1 MLSLQ
6 NAGKRFGPRVLFLEA
21 NWLIR
26 AHEKTALVG
35 ANGTGKSTLMK
46 VLAGLESLDYGTV
59 QQTRGMSFG
68 YLPQEGLRL
77 TGRSVFEECLSVFDE
92 LRDMEREIERL
103 AGQLAVLDH
112 AGPEYESAAER
123 FSMLQE
129 RFHSLDGYA
138 LDAQVGGVLTGLGF
152 DALDCCAQTPC
163 HVEVKSTVE
172 VTGPALRLVD
182 VLSPDTCPEVRA
194 AAAAVRI
201 GEVPSQG
208 SIRVIPG
215 GEVDNSLQKILDR
228 PNRVERSTVVHA
240 PERIVVR
247 RAGFHASCEE
257 IEDKLVTNHKS
268 ENAVTPDGT
277 PTRTVTVQRKPDGIH
292 CGASAGIAPD
302 ASFELERTAAGLR
315 KSARAGEATVINGN
329 LRFHVKHSR

>member
-1 MLSLQ
+1 MKLL
-6 NAGKRFGPRVLFLEA
+6 
-21 NWLIR
+21 LIV
-26 AHEKTALVG
+26 AL
-35 ANGTGKSTLMK
+35 
-46 VLAGLESLDYGTV
+46 
-59 QQTRGMSFG
+59 
-68 YLPQEGLRL
+68 
-77 TGRSVFEECLSVFDE
+77 
-92 LRDMEREIERL
+92 
-103 AGQLAVLDH
+103 
-112 AGPEYESAAER
+112 
-123 FSMLQE
+123 
-129 RFHSLDGYA
+129 
-138 LDAQVGGVLTGLGF
+138 LTGLGF

-194 AAAAVRI
+194 AAAVRI
-201 GEVPSQG
+201 GAVPYQG

-215 GEVDNSLQKILDR
+215 SDVDNSLQKILDR
-228 PNRVERSTVVHA
+228 LPNRVERSTVVHA

-277 PTRTVTVQRKPDGIH
+277 PTRAVTVQRKPDGIH

-302 ASFELERTAAGLR
+302 ASFELERKAWDPALRSWIFFARCKNPRECVPFIVQVRDNSSPENPPDLRSPLRSSQSLVTLRRDQIELAEGKPLVQRGQAAMLLWDQNGIRLTVPTVCLESGAPGKQIRTRIIPSGRVVRAIVVSAGMLR
-315 KSARAGEATVINGN
+315 AIS
-329 LRFHVKHSR
+329 

>member
-1 MLSLQ
+1 MKLL
-6 NAGKRFGPRVLFLEA
+6 
-21 NWLIR
+21 LIV
-26 AHEKTALVG
+26 AL
-35 ANGTGKSTLMK
+35 
-46 VLAGLESLDYGTV
+46 
-59 QQTRGMSFG
+59 
-68 YLPQEGLRL
+68 
-77 TGRSVFEECLSVFDE
+77 
-92 LRDMEREIERL
+92 I
-103 AGQLAVLDH
+103 
-112 AGPEYESAAER
+112 
-123 FSMLQE
+123 
-129 RFHSLDGYA
+129 
-138 LDAQVGGVLTGLGF
+138 TGLGF

-194 AAAAVRI
+194 AAAVRI
-201 GEVPSQG
+201 GAVPYQG

-215 GEVDNSLQKILDR
+215 SDVDNSLQKILDR
-228 PNRVERSTVVHA
+228 LPNRVERSTVVHA

-277 PTRTVTVQRKPDGIH
+277 PTRAVTVQRKPDGIH

-302 ASFELERTAAGLR
+302 ASFELERKAWDPALRSWIFFARCKNPRECVPFIVQVRDNSSPENPPDLRSPLRSSQSLVTLRRDQIELAEGKPLVQRGQAAMLLWDQNGIRLTVPTVCLESGAPGKQIRTRIIPSGRVVRAIVVSAGMLR
-315 KSARAGEATVINGN
+315 AIS
-329 LRFHVKHSR
+329 

>member
-1 MLSLQ
+1 MKLL
-6 NAGKRFGPRVLFLEA
+6 
-21 NWLIR
+21 LIV
-26 AHEKTALVG
+26 AL
-35 ANGTGKSTLMK
+35 
-46 VLAGLESLDYGTV
+46 
-59 QQTRGMSFG
+59 
-68 YLPQEGLRL
+68 
-77 TGRSVFEECLSVFDE
+77 
-92 LRDMEREIERL
+92 
-103 AGQLAVLDH
+103 
-112 AGPEYESAAER
+112 
-123 FSMLQE
+123 
-129 RFHSLDGYA
+129 
-138 LDAQVGGVLTGLGF
+138 LTGLGF

-215 GEVDNSLQKILDR
+215 SEVDNSLQKILDR

-277 PTRTVTVQRKPDGIH
+277 PTRAVTAQRKPDGIN

-302 ASFELERTAAGLR
+302 ASFELERKAWDPALR
-315 KSARAGEATVINGN
+315 SWIFFARCKNPRECVPFIVQVRDNSSPENPPNSRFPLRSSQFLATLRRDQIEFANGN
-329 LRFHVKHSR
+329 LLVRRGQAAMLLWDQNGIRLTVPTVCLESGAPGKQIRTRIIPSGRVVRAIVVSAGMLRAIS